1 MSYGSMALNKSFGRE
16 FQFGEIRQI
25 ISSEEESKAWCDF
38 AIDIMFLF
46 FIIVF
51 LEFSI
56 NVGY

>member
-1 MSYGSMALNKSFGRE
+1 MVSNRSFGRE

-46 FIIVF
+46 FILVL